1 MSIIYSRD
9 VYFKV
14 PFRSVP
20 RILFC
25 RTFPAMKNAM
35 SEKLDHS
42 NIPSLI
48 YSSDDYHYWTVR
60 SGMKIIYS
68 VDVYSI
74 VPFRSI
80 QFQELR
86 ILFFCCRTYPPMYS
100 IVWDPNLI
108 ETHLKVEFYYSD
120 VSVFIIRS
128 IIIIWKM
135 KITINCFSMITL
147 NHNGTERNALR
158 VCEKRNDCI

>member
-74 VPFRSI
+74 VPLRSI
-80 QFQELR
+80 QFQCIVLSE
-86 ILFFCCRTYPPMYS
+86 IL
-100 IVWDPNLI
+100 IW
-108 ETHLKVEFYYSD
+108 LKHTWKLNFITLMSQFLE
-120 VSVFIIRS
+120 SVPLRS

-135 KITINCFSMITL
+135 KITINCSSMITL
-147 NHNGTERNALR
+147 NHNGTERNGKTDRYPLR
-158 VCEKRNDCI
+158 VREKRNDSI